1 MYLTI
6 IPARGGSKELPNK
19 NLQKINGKTL
29 VERSIL
35 AAQKIPNNR
44 IIVSSDSI
52 EILHY
57 ADKCNVEPLVR
68 SDANSTDIATSEDVI
83 LEVLSLINSESD
95 IITLL
100 QPTSPFIDV
109 KVWEKSL
116 TNMSNDNRIDSM
128 FSAIEKNEFIWEY
141 INFWK
146 PVGHDKSI
154 RLPRQTQSQRVI
166 ETGSFYIFRKT
177 PFEKEKT
184 RFCGVTQPA
193 LTQIWSSF
201 DIDSQ
206 SDLDFCNVISHVIDT
221 L

>member
-6 IPARGGSKELPNK
+6 IPARGGSKGIPNK
-19 NLQKINGKTL
+19 NLQKVNGITL
-29 VERSIL
+29 IERSIL

-52 EILHY
+52 EILQY
-57 ADKCNVEPLVR
+57 ADKLKVEPLVR
-68 SDANSTDIATSEDVI
+68 SDSNSTDTATSENVI
-83 LEVLSLINSESD
+83 LEVLSLIDSDSD

-100 QPTSPFIDV
+100 QPTSPFTDV
-109 KVWEKSL
+109 KAWRNSL
-116 TNMSNDNRIDSM
+116 SYMGQEMRIDSM
-128 FSAIEKNEFIWEY
+128 FSAIEKNEFIWEFK
-141 INFWK
+141 NSWN
-146 PVGHDKSI
+146 PVGHDKI
-154 RLPRQTQSQRVI
+154 LRLPRQTQCQRVI

-184 RFCGVTQPA
+184 RFCGLTQPA

-206 SDLDFCNVISHVIDT
+206 SDLDFCDTISHLIDT

>member
-6 IPARGGSKELPNK
+6 IPARGGSKGIPNK

-29 VERSIL
+29 IERSIL

-52 EILHY
+52 EILRC
-57 ADKCNVEPLVR
+57 ADKCNAQPLVR
-68 SDANSTDIATSEDVI
+68 SNINSTDIATSEDVI
-83 LEVLSLINSESD
+83 LEVLSLIRTQSD

-100 QPTSPFIDV
+100 QPTSPFTDV
-109 KVWEKSL
+109 KAWEKSL
-116 TNMSNDNRIDSM
+116 TNMSNDLEIDSM
-128 FSAIEKNEFIWEY
+128 FSAIEKNEFAWEY
-141 INFWK
+141 KKNWSPI
-146 PVGHDKSI
+146 GHDRSI
-154 RLPRQTQSQRVI
+154 RLPRQAQSQRVI

-177 PFEKEKT
+177 AFEKEKT
-184 RFCGVTQPA
+184 RFCGLTKPV

-206 SDLDFCNVISHVIDT
+206 SDLDFCNMISHLIDS

>member
-6 IPARGGSKELPNK
+6 IPARGGSKGIPNK
-19 NLQKINGKTL
+19 NLQKVNGRTL
-29 VERSIL
+29 VERSIF
-35 AAQKIPNNR
+35 AAQRIPNNR
-44 IIVSSDSI
+44 IIVSSDSS
-52 EILHY
+52 EILRC
-57 ADKCNVEPLVR
+57 ADKCNVQSLVR
-68 SDANSTDIATSEDVI
+68 SDINSTDIATSEDVI
-83 LEVLSLINSESD
+83 LEVLSLISSESE

-100 QPTSPFIDV
+100 QPTSPFTDV
-109 KVWEKSL
+109 TAWEKSL
-116 TNMSNDNRIDSM
+116 TNMSNDMKIDSM

-141 INFWK
+141 KNFWK
-146 PVGHDKSI
+146 PVGHDKNI

-184 RFCGVTQPA
+184 RFCGLTLPV

-206 SDLDFCNVISHVIDT
+206 SDLEFCNVISHLIDSP
-221 L
+221 